1 LAKYGINYYGA
12 SKYGSFAKTAYSVEP
27 MSVLVTDFTKTFIT
41 WNPPRGTFSQIRLLR
56 SQAGFPETA
65 EDGILIFSEFATEGN
80 VSRSYFLDG
89 EDNPSDIPLIPG
101 RQVYYRMFLF
111 TDENLWRIAGS
122 ITAIIPSNHQIQ
134 NNLVNTLPRV
144 FTSNEQGS
152 FGVVDTSSALYNFM
166 YGLTF
171 SAEQLYTL
179 LDLLRPRHTGI
190 ETPIQLL
197 PIEFSNLGLTPEP
210 GLPTKNQKRLVR
222 EALYMYSHKG
232 TKFGLETYAE
242 SLTGYAPTINVSQ
255 NLLLNVQDSTFYNGI
270 GNWIASNATLTS
282 STEQVPSS
290 VTAQIDTV
298 YTGKIIA
305 SNSGNIVLGASNLIT
320 KGVPIK
326 PSTQYTVS
334 CKLKSPSSAG
344 NITLSV
350 RFYNKNGIATS
361 SSHSASAVSANNTW
375 KSSFVTATSDS
386 SSSYAVITVAYS
398 AAGTYYID
406 QVCMQEGNTVAYEE
420 ARALN
425 IFLNPKKTNYIKNPS
440 FEVNSNTWALT
451 NASFTQ
457 NSDVPSYGYSGSYS
471 GKFVVVNPWSIVT
484 DYQIPVIS
492 GKYYTLSASLKA
504 TSSLPVNIK
513 IDFFNDDNEII
524 ETAMSEVTLTTDFSI
539 AKITGLTDSQS
550 GVTYAKVSVY
560 GTHSGTIYLDLIQFE
575 QSQTPSDYFD
585 GSLPSDFG
593 VVWEGTANAS
603 FSHLYPS
610 KPQKVPRLAKTLVDW
625 VPQNAFWR
633 LSTYAGLEYTNLT
646 V

>member
-1 LAKYGINYYGA
+1 LAKYGVNYYGA

-27 MSVLVTDFTKTFIT
+27 MSVLVTDFTKTYIT

-65 EDGILIFSEFATEGN
+65 EDGIIIFSEFATEGN

-89 EDNPSDIPLIPG
+89 EDNPSDIPLILG

-111 TDENLWRIAGS
+111 TDENLWRVAGS

-134 NNLVNTLPRV
+134 NNLINTLPRV

-152 FGVVDTSSALYNFM
+152 FGVVDTSSALYNFT

-171 SAEQLYTL
+171 STEQLYTL

-197 PIEFSNLGLTPEP
+197 PIEFANLGLTPEP

-232 TKFGLETYAE
+232 TKLGLETYVE
-242 SLTGYAPTINVSQ
+242 SLTGYAPTIDVSK
-255 NLLLNVQDSTFYNGI
+255 NLLLDVQDSTFYNGI

-290 VTAQIDTV
+290 VTTQIDTT
-298 YTGKIIA
+298 YTGKVVA
-305 SNSGNIVLGASNLIT
+305 SNAGSMILGASNIIT

-326 PSTQYTVS
+326 PSTEYIVS

-350 RFYNKNGIATS
+350 RFYNKDGVATS
-361 SSHSASAVSANNTW
+361 SAHSASAVSANNIW
-375 KSSFVTATSDS
+375 KSASVTATSDN
-386 SSSYAVITVAYS
+386 SSSYAVITIAYS
-398 AAGTYYID
+398 AAGTYYLD
-406 QVCMQEGNTVAYEE
+406 QVCMQEGNTVSYEE
-420 ARALN
+420 ARAIN

-440 FEVNSNTWALT
+440 FEVNSSTWALT
-451 NASFTQ
+451 NASFTHD
-457 NSDVPSYGYSGSYS
+457 SDVPSYGYSGSYS

-484 DYQIPVIS
+484 DYQIPVIA
-492 GKYYTLSASLKA
+492 GKYYTLSTSLKA
-504 TSSLPVNIK
+504 TSSLPINIK
-513 IDFFNDDNEII
+513 IEFFNDSDEII

-539 AKITGLTDSQS
+539 AKVTGLTDSQS

-560 GTHSGTIYLDLIQFE
+560 GTHSGTIYLDLVQFE

-593 VVWEGTANAS
+593 VVWEGTADAS

-610 KPQKVPRLAKTLVDW
+610 KPQKVPRLAKTLIDW

-633 LSTYAGLEYTNLT
+633 LSTYTGLEYTNLT